1 MVNFNNS
8 LLGTPL
14 AQDPAITLK
23 NYIQTN
29 WDTYSSGV
37 TPPTA
42 AKILFDTKF
51 SRLDKANF
59 VIIEPMPGDTESQ
72 VIGNGRYVYDDVRR
86 IQIFC
91 NSKSS
96 YNDRWLMERHITN
109 LINANMLGMQAQGII
124 WAMIDKFEET
134 RMQPESKTNIP
145 EIEST
150 LIARSW
156 AFILLR
162 YEDIRT

>member
-1 MVNFNNS
+1 LV
-8 LLGTPL
+8 
-14 AQDPAITLK
+14 QDPAITLK
-23 NYIQTN
+23 NYISTN
-29 WDTYSSGV
+29 WASFVSGV
-37 TPPTA
+37 TPPLA
-42 AKILFDTKF
+42 ATILFDTKF

-91 NSKSS
+91 NSKTAF
-96 YNDRWLMERHITN
+96 NDRWLMERHITN

-124 WAMIDKFEET
+124 WAMIDKFEEI
-134 RMQPESKTNIP
+134 RMQPEAKTNIP
-145 EIEST
+145 EIQST
-150 LIARSW
+150 SIARSF

-162 YEDIRT
+162 YEDVRA